1 MPLSL
6 RSQPRVLVVSLAA
19 AVFAACSF
27 PDHEFIPADEF
38 EKLKDASAGFG
49 GTGASGGFGGTGGSS
64 GTDAGGGG
72 VGIGGVGVGAGA
84 VGAVGSS
91 DPHAETRLARVRRR
105 VARCRSTAPSMDGED
120 AT

>member
-64 GTDAGGGG
+64 GTDAGGGSAG
-72 VGIGGVGVGAGA
+72 FGGGNVTIEKVEFNVNTGGAP
-84 VGAVGSS
+84 V
-91 DPHAETRLARVRRR
+91 TRQSGRDRRGCLGLWR
-105 VARCRSTAPSMDGED
+105 R
-120 AT
+120 